1 MDFLKKSPKVFC
13 ENEKRTFLK
22 MSKMDF
28 GKEECQK
35 KFKKFMD
42 FHFC

>member
-1 MDFLKKSPKVFC
+1 MDFWKKSPKVFC

-28 GKEECQK
+28 PKEECQRK
-35 KFKKFMD
+35 M
-42 FHFC
+42 